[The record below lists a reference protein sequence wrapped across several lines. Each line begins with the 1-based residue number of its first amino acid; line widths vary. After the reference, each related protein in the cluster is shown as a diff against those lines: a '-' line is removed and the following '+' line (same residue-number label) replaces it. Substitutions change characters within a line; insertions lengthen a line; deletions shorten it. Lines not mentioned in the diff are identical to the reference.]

1 MSQLEK
7 AIMRTEENVRRHQT
21 LLESD
26 TLVQKSYAADFS
38 KLRSQQ
44 VVKEQGQLL
53 SWLRELKSSRE
64 MLAQM
69 QDRRN
74 DIYASGFTEGYNK
87 CLKDVGSKL
96 KEKICSDQAAFV
108 TSTSIDNI
116 INHIMAE
123 LKVGE

>member
-1 MSQLEK
+1 MSELEK
-7 AIMRTEENVRRHQT
+7 AIMRTEENIRRHQT

-53 SWLRELKSSRE
+53 SWLVELKSSRE
-64 MLAQM
+64 MLVQM
-69 QDRRN
+69 QDRSN

-87 CLKDVGSKL
+87 CLKDIGSKL
-96 KEKICSDQAAFV
+96 KEKIGCGQTAFV
-108 TSTSIDNI
+108 TSKSIENI
-116 INHIMAE
+116 IDDIIAE

>member
-1 MSQLEK
+1 MSELEK
-7 AIMRTEENVRRHQT
+7 AIMRAEENVRRHQT

-26 TLVQKSYAADFS
+26 ILVQKSYAADFS

-53 SWLRELKSSRE
+53 SWLVELKSSRE

-69 QDRRN
+69 QDKSN

-87 CLKDVGSKL
+87 CLKDVVSKL

-108 TSTSIDNI
+108 TPTSIENI
-116 INHIMAE
+116 IDDIMDE